1 MTNKRPVQ
9 LLVGVSSLVTA
20 LTLLAGVPLL
30 LVITVGWPL
39 PTSIPNLAALEQA
52 ARSGVDD
59 QVVINTLAVVAWI
72 VWAQLALAF
81 VLETVTA
88 IRGRPAPHALFLPG
102 FRMTA
107 ARLVTGILMLASTVQ
122 PARAFAAPVTSP
134 VGRTTE
140 VAFRQT
146 SAQSR
151 TPNPI
156 EASSLD
162 AQQLQR
168 PAATGAQQRTVT
180 VQRHDS
186 LWAIAERHLSDGR
199 RWKEILDLN
208 VGRALPDGTT
218 ITATDDTPPTGTVL
232 LLPADTGQN
241 TTDHATPPPTVGT
254 TGEASTITVQPGDNL
269 WTISESRLG
278 IDLGR
283 EPTDAEV
290 APYWDEV
297 IDANRDHFIQ
307 PGNPNLIHPG
317 QTIVLPATGHA
328 APAATPAN
336 VSDEGIPPIEVPEPS
351 PPRPAPEHQDQR
363 DRPDELPA
371 TTATSAAPG
380 QPAAPDA
387 ADEPRASPTHGPDT
401 GDGRSSNGTTAPIA
415 VGGLA
420 SIVLAVGLKRLLRRR
435 QRAAAVLREGRRTRD
450 APPDLRKLHH
460 AVIAQADDELVD
472 DLHSILAWL
481 ATSLAEAA
489 SPRRP
494 RIIRHSAESLEVLL
508 DHPDPSPPAGWTTSD
523 DGTIWTLEVPPHPD
537 DLPDELLSPAPLLV
551 TIGQP
556 DDDDAQLYLDLE
568 ADALLALTGDP
579 TIAGNLARSIVT
591 ELAVSPIADT
601 LRVIAIGDVVDDGV
615 EALERVTV
623 VDSWD
628 DIADDIETWASQSHD
643 ELVENDWTNTFVARA
658 HEPDNDALVP
668 VVVIAD
674 QPPPEELLEV
684 LLANLPSAATVVVVG
699 DLHGATATVHCEP
712 DILTFG
718 GLDIACLPQAV
729 AELELEAMCR
739 LVAAVDDP
747 EDQPIDDPSPDD
759 DQDLADA
766 SQFVTAEERPS
777 CDILVRLLGCIT
789 VEGGKAL
796 KAKATSVVAYL
807 ALHRSVTTERL
818 EEACWYGSEGT
829 STRKRLRNV
838 MTEARD
844 ALGSQHL
851 PVNRDGMYAA
861 GSRLRTDIELFDW
874 HVQRSAALDPSEAVE
889 HLRAALDLVTDRP
902 FTYPNV
908 ARNSY
913 GWVDVEH
920 LATTWEYRAAQVA
933 SRYAELQIAADKFD
947 EAINQLRRFV
957 RAIPLNGTVVEALMR
972 VHVAAGDRAG
982 AEHVFQEHAAALSH
996 ANLGD
1001 PEESLEALRRTGST
1015 VVEGASG

>member
-9 LLVGVSSLVTA
+9 LLVGVASLVTA
-20 LTLLAGVPLL
+20 LALLAGVPLL
-30 LVITVGWPL
+30 LVTTVGWPL

-59 QVVINTLAVVAWI
+59 RVVVNALAVVAWLAW
-72 VWAQLALAF
+72 VQLALAF
-81 VLETVTA
+81 VVETVTA
-88 IRGRPAPHALFLPG
+88 IRGRPAPRALFLLG

-122 PARAFAAPVTSP
+122 PARALAAPLTSP
-134 VGRTTE
+134 VERTTE
-140 VAFRQT
+140 VAIRQ
-146 SAQSR
+146 APARSR
-151 TPNPI
+151 MPSPV
-156 EASSLD
+156 EMSSLD
-162 AQQLQR
+162 AQRLERRAADDARQLS
-168 PAATGAQQRTVT
+168 VT
-180 VQRHDS
+180 VRRHDS
-186 LWAIAERHLSDGR
+186 FWAIAERHLGDGL

-208 VGRALPDGTT
+208 VGRVLPDDAT
-218 ITATDDTPPTGTVL
+218 ITATDETPPTGTVL
-232 LLPADTGQN
+232 LLPADTGRS
-241 TTDHATPPPTVGT
+241 TPDQAKPTPTVGT

-269 WTISESRLG
+269 WTISEDRLG
-278 IDLGR
+278 SDLGR

-290 APYWDEV
+290 APYWDKV

-336 VSDEGIPPIEVPEPS
+336 VSGEGTPPIEVPEPGH
-351 PPRPAPEHQDQR
+351 PRPSPEHQDQI

-371 TTATSAAPG
+371 TTATNAAPG
-380 QPAAPDA
+380 QPAASDA
-387 ADEPRASPTHGPDT
+387 ADENRASPTHGPDA
-401 GDGRSSNGTTAPIA
+401 GDGRSSGGATAPIA
-415 VGGLA
+415 IAVTGLS
-420 SIVLAVGLKRLLRRR
+420 SIVMAVGLKRLLRRR

-460 AVIAQADDELVD
+460 AVIAQADDERVD
-472 DLHSILAWL
+472 DLHSVLAWL

-494 RIIRHSAESLEVLL
+494 RIIRYSAESLEVLL
-508 DHPDPSPPAGWTTSD
+508 DHPDPSPPAGWTSSN
-523 DGTIWTLEVPPHPD
+523 DGTVWNLDVPPRPD
-537 DLPDELLSPAPLLV
+537 DLPDEVLSPAPLLV

-556 DDDDAQLYLDLE
+556 EDDDAQLYLDLE
-568 ADALLALTGDP
+568 ADGLLALTGD
-579 TIAGNLARSIVT
+579 TTVAGNLARSIVA

-628 DIADDIETWASQSHD
+628 DVADDIETWASQSHE
-643 ELVENDWTNTFVARA
+643 ELVENDWINTFVARA

-674 QPPPEELLEV
+674 HPPPRELIKV

-699 DLHGATATVHCEP
+699 DLDGAAATVQCEP
-712 DILTFG
+712 GILLVG
-718 GLDIACLPQAV
+718 GLDIAWLPQAID
-729 AELELEAMCR
+729 ELELEAICR
-739 LVAAVDDP
+739 LAAAVDDT
-747 EDQPIDDPSPDD
+747 EDRLIDDPSRDD
-759 DQDLADA
+759 DQDLDDG
-766 SQFVTAEERPS
+766 SQFAPAEERPS
-777 CDILVRLLGCIT
+777 YDILVRLLGNIT
-789 VEGGKAL
+789 VEGGKAM

-818 EEACWYGSEGT
+818 EEACWYGSDGT

-861 GSRLRTDIELFDW
+861 GPRLRTDIELFEW
-874 HVQRSAALDPSEAVE
+874 HVKRAAVLDPSQAVE

-902 FTYPNV
+902 FAYPNV

-913 GWVDVEH
+913 GWVDLEH
-920 LATTWEYRAAQVA
+920 LATTWEYRVAQAA
-933 SRYAELQIAADKFD
+933 SRCAEMQLATGDLD
-947 EAINQLRRFV
+947 EAINLLRRLV
-957 RAIPLNGTVVEALMR
+957 QAIPLNGTVVEALMR
-972 VHVAAGDRAG
+972 AHIAGGEHAG
-982 AEHVFQEHAAALSH
+982 AEHVYQEHAAALSQ
-996 ANLGD
+996 ADLGD
-1001 PEESLEALRRTGST
+1001 PQDSLEALRGTRS
-1015 VVEGASG
+1015 E